1 MKMMGLTDSVYFL
14 SWFIQYLVINSIF
27 SIVNSMILRIVF
39 KSVNTII
46 IFLILWLYGMC
57 VFAIAYFFQSL
68 MERTRIALIFS
79 ILIYFIM
86 YFLSLVVVSDYVSNQ
101 LKLLVSLLPPSGL
114 QLGIQVLLE
123 FEVNFS

>member
-1 MKMMGLTDSVYFL
+1 MMGLTDSVYFL